1 MKSYLFY
8 DLETSGLNK
17 SFDQILQ
24 FAAIRTDTDLNE
36 IDRYSINVKLRPDVI
51 PSPYASIT
59 HRISIEES
67 RKGLPECVAV
77 RHIHALFNTPGT
89 MSLGYNTLGFDDEF
103 LRFSFYR
110 NLLTPYT
117 HQYANK
123 CNRADILPFT
133 VLYYLYKNETLNWPT
148 IDGKTSLKLEYLSE
162 KNSLATGRA
171 HDAIVDVEATVELAR
186 RFYQEKEMW
195 QYVLGHFDKKTDKDR
210 TYKLSSAFE
219 SAAGIHM
226 YGLMT
231 GIKFGADNLYQAPVL
246 YIGDSIPYSNQSLWL
261 RLDQPELRESDIN
274 DISANSR
281 VIRKRFGESPI
292 ILPAVERFTQKI
304 SDERL
309 AIVDEN
315 IKWLQSEKDTF
326 YKLINYYREF
336 EYQDYPNVDVDAALY
351 INGFMTK
358 EETRLCHKFNRS
370 SYDQLQSIINEFPE
384 GSLKELAQRAFLR
397 NFFDEISGDS
407 YKDFENYLKAVN
419 PLDNNDAMLDFR
431 GEKKMTPVT
440 ALEDI
445 KTIRKEQEL
454 DDEQLMLIKEI
465 ENYIEERFGSVAL

>member
-24 FAAIRTDTDLNE
+24 FAAIRTDTELNE

-51 PSPYASIT
+51 PSPYASII

-67 RKGLPECVAV
+67 RKGLSESVAV
-77 RHIHALFNTPGT
+77 RHIHAIFNTPGT

-162 KNSLATGRA
+162 KNNLATGRA

-195 QYVLGHFDKKTDKDR
+195 QYILGYFDKKTDKDR
-210 TYKLSSAFE
+210 IYKLSSAFE

-231 GIKFGADNLYQAPVL
+231 GIKFGADNLYQTPVL

-261 RLDQPELRESDIN
+261 RLDQLELQELDIN

-292 ILPAVERFTQKI
+292 ILPPIERFTQKI

-309 AIVDEN
+309 AIVDGN
-315 IKWLQSEKDTF
+315 IKWLQAEKDTF

-336 EYQDYPNVDVDAALY
+336 EYQDYPNVDVDAGLY
-351 INGFMTK
+351 INGFLTK
-358 EETRLCHKFNRS
+358 EETKLCHKFNRS
-370 SYDQLQSIINEFPE
+370 SFDQMQAVIDDFPE
-384 GSLKELAQRAFLR
+384 GSLKELAKRTFLR
-397 NFFDEISGDS
+397 NFFDEISGDA
-407 YKDFENYLKAVN
+407 YKDFERYLKAVN
-419 PLDNNDAMLDFR
+419 PLDNDDAMVDFR
-431 GEKKMTPVT
+431 GDKKMTPVA

-445 KTIRKEQEL
+445 EEIRNEQEL
-454 DDEQLMLIKEI
+454 DDEQLMLIKEL
-465 ENYIEERFGSVAL
+465 ENYIEERFGVVAL